1 MSGFSNNLYAFS
13 NLSLT
18 NQLGIVGLANVLTL
32 SSNSITPTLNTGVS
46 IINSITATQL
56 TNFYNNLYNPLI
68 QITVNPTLTTFSPV
82 ISQFLTLSSQPIP
95 SNPLSGIG
103 FQTPTNFTNINKVN
117 NFEQG
122 DMIARLDLF
131 SGNNYLNKQTQ
142 IIPFNVN
149 NASQIVMSF
158 DPNNGFLEIYNNAEL
173 VKSVALSANTF
184 YTSYFLNNN
193 FGIGMPF
200 INNRAASTLGTKYNS
215 YPNSYGI
222 TNFVVYNR
230 ALNSDEVKF
239 NYINTQKVNAINF
252 DIPQGTRNN
261 TDTASSFNKFVIPGR
276 KNNNVKIYI
285 KNASLNDEGQGQ
297 LTTQL
302 LGKLKNILP
311 LNTSNIEIEYINY
324 E

>member
-1 MSGFSNNLYAFS
+1 
-13 NLSLT
+13 
-18 NQLGIVGLANVLTL
+18 
-32 SSNSITPTLNTGVS
+32 
-46 IINSITATQL
+46 
-56 TNFYNNLYNPLI
+56 
-68 QITVNPTLTTFSPV
+68 
-82 ISQFLTLSSQPIP
+82 
-95 SNPLSGIG
+95 
-103 FQTPTNFTNINKVN
+103 
-117 NFEQG
+117 
-122 DMIARLDLF
+122 MIARLDLF